1 MKIRKNSIKKSIL
14 FALVGLLGIL
24 TFNTPVNAATD
35 HISGSYSGVEDETI
49 IITSNGIYTFNVY
62 GGQGG
67 SYSTYTGGN
76 GGYVSFSKE
85 LKVGDT
91 IRVVTGAGGGTG
103 TLTNG
108 GGYSAIYI
116 NGTLAGVAGGGG
128 GAGSTANGGNG
139 GAANSGNNSTSL
151 YGSSSTDAN
160 TSGGG
165 AGHKGGSSG
174 YAIYHNHAS
183 SGCSY
188 HSHGS
193 GCYYR
198 PAYSCGGPFSQ
209 YNGWYYCSSCGVG
222 LTAAVTHTAYGAQVL
237 NCSTPVG
244 YRCGKNESY
253 VESSVASVG
262 GSNYINTSLVTTLA
276 NYSGNNE
283 GEAKVTISY
292 VINLSLNTN
301 KPTGTN
307 NNPVLNQTTVTV
319 VNDVI
324 TAEMPKPELIGY
336 DFLGWT
342 TTKNPGDNPI
352 YVETN
357 MFIDSTKISTL
368 YAQWS
373 PRTLD
378 IILDKNNTYADTIST
393 TTLPH
398 VYDTVYNLPTP
409 TSKYSNFKNWS
420 LDAAGTKKITNNST
434 KVQRADTTTET
445 TVYAQWT
452 PAQVTLKFDATTNG
466 GTLSGSSSKTVTNES
481 VVGTLPTATKS
492 GYNFLGWFT
501 SATDGDPITEGTV
514 ALFDKS
520 QSTYTLY
527 AQFEP
532 KVTDWPFG
540 YTGQTQ
546 TWTAPSSGYYL
557 FEAYGAQGG
566 DYSSNAGGKGGF
578 VSGVKFL
585 NKGDVIYINVGG
597 QGSLF
602 NGGGQGAVS
611 HGGGGTDFRLNGTA
625 AGNRFLVAGGGGGA
639 TGTKAGGNGGI
650 SGSGNNNTPV
660 NGNTHTGEGGAGG
673 GGGYNGGTHGYLIR
687 HYHASSG
694 CSYHSHSGGC
704 TVRESW
710 GCSGPFSH
718 TATVYPGFPNGIY
731 YCNGRSCGIGLSA
744 PCPHTAYGGYI
755 NVCGK
760 SAGWSCGKS
769 DGQIV
774 GEAASVGGS
783 NYVDRTLYYQ
793 QNQGGVR
800 SGNGY
805 AKITAMYTVVLD
817 TNKPSTT
824 NHYTA
829 NATNIPFIDNV
840 DTLLNESSLP
850 YATPNYTSFESTGDD
865 ANKKTYGL
873 YFVRDMFTYDSYE
886 KLPVPT
892 LKGWKFLGWYTYPQ
906 IDAGVKV
913 TDSTQVKI
921 TNGLTLLDNHILYAH
936 WEPETYYIK
945 YYMNNTNK
953 NVYGD
958 NYTDPV
964 AKFDTTLNGAVKS
977 GATKYIYNASEDCY
991 IQTVKYDHNIEVL
1004 PKYYAK
1010 TGYYFKNWTN
1020 KADTTL
1026 AGTKGTGTGTG
1037 KQTGTGYYESDILT
1051 QVKNGENFQAGKGNF
1066 NYITNEKALSLGT
1079 ATEPIWSYGNQT
1091 VVFYATWEP
1100 IKYQL
1105 RFNGT
1110 DNWNDSSSFSIG
1122 TYTGEDSYLQKI
1134 GNGTK
1139 IRYDQIFT
1147 LDANL
1152 FKREAPHTIQSEDG
1166 LSVVLKS
1173 GYGHIG
1179 WGFGQNTMSYSASPS
1194 YKLISMNTKADN
1206 EQALTGDADTTG
1218 RDYEE
1223 KQSNVKNVISE
1234 AGIQKITKYI
1244 SDWSNAR
1251 TDSNR
1256 KDKTNIENNIIESNL
1271 HSLWRRNA
1279 NDNHINEDTT
1289 GCPCPDDS
1297 NGGCICPSDQCPD
1310 RDNDG
1315 TCDYHDPDPDDP
1327 TIPSKCPCGT
1337 DENGNCICPSD
1348 TCPDNDKDGV
1358 CDNHDPNPNDP
1369 TIPNDGHDHD
1379 NSCPCGPDG
1388 NGNCKCPSS
1397 NCPDNDKDGVCDNH
1411 DPDPNNPNIPNM
1423 NGDDNDDCP
1432 CGSDGNG
1439 NCICPS
1445 DTCPDRDGDGI
1456 CDNHDP
1462 DPDNPNIPSRCP
1474 CGTDSNG
1481 NCICPSDSCPD
1492 KDGDGVCDNHDPDP
1506 NNPYIPS
1513 VNKCPCGTD
1522 SNGNCNCPSDNCP
1535 DNDKDGVCDNHD
1547 PDPNN
1552 PNIPNNQGSGSGGG
1566 DNNGGDP
1573 TNPNDTNFGI
1583 TLTFD
1588 LNGGYLNVK
1597 NKFNYGPIVLK
1608 QELFNDYFYEF
1619 DIIGNVNKDHLN
1631 HTAVADIYGAY
1642 SNTNTPKKNYNA
1654 YTGLNVIYNKGDG
1667 NGGLYRLS
1675 GWSTNKGAI
1684 YPDYKVTID
1693 GIKNNNFDT
1702 FDAANNNNTIKIC
1715 NDTTLYAVWEP
1726 VLQMNVEL
1734 TNTVTGNK
1742 VKTGTLTDATQENMQ
1757 RNGLPTLAVKPG
1769 QEIKYLIAIRGENKA
1784 TVGSRIEPMNLQVEF
1799 DSVMTGIY
1807 KSQYKDLHDGLNEI
1821 GADDTDD
1828 PNETMLLSTSNLNRK
1843 FVKQTNKSIIRKFSI
1858 PLYLGTE
1865 RAEEVGYPSFKEDGY
1880 TLNITL
1886 SRPSNF
1892 YKGDEVVTA
1901 KLILDTTGKLAGS
1914 NGSGGSGSGSG
1925 GNGGGS
1931 GGNGTGS
1938 NLPSATVGEFR
1949 TNIRIR

>member
-1 MKIRKNSIKKSIL
+1 MILMKKLFKKSFLIGL
-14 FALVGLLGIL
+14 AGLLGIL
-24 TFNTPVNAATD
+24 TFNTPTYGAEALSGIYNTGTD
-35 HISGSYSGVEDETI
+35 KTI
-49 IITSNGIYTFNVY
+49 TVSKDGKYTFNLY
-62 GGQGG
+62 GAQGG
-67 SYSTYTGGN
+67 NYGNYSGGK
-76 GGYVSFSKE
+76 GGYVSFSKQVS
-85 LKVGDT
+85 VGDT
-91 IRVVTGAGGGTG
+91 VRIVTGAGAGIG

-116 NGTLAGVAGGGG
+116 NSVLAGVAGGGG
-128 GAGSTANGGNG
+128 GSGDSVNGGDG
-139 GAANSGNNSTSL
+139 GITDSGNNNVDFN
-151 YGSSSTDAN
+151 GSSSTEDN
-160 TSGGG
+160 TFGGG
-165 AGHKGGSSG
+165 GGYKGGSTG
-174 YAIYHNHAS
+174 RKHIHAGNCYQTYTYTS
-183 SGCSY
+183 SC
-188 HSHGS
+188 
-193 GCYYR
+193 
-198 PAYSCGGPFSQ
+198 SCGGHNVVSKHVDWVTPSYYSAYCNTCGHWCGSQ
-209 YNGWYYCSSCGVG
+209 
-222 LTAAVTHTAYGAQVL
+222 THTGTRLVCTKGEE
-237 NCSTPVG
+237 NT
-244 YRCGKNESY
+244 
-253 VESSVASVG
+253 ASVG
-262 GSNYINTSLVTTLA
+262 GSNYINTSLVTELENQGGVNGVDSYTA
-276 NYSGNNE
+276 GKATVEIIGSVS
-283 GEAKVTISY
+283 VT
-292 VINLSLNTN
+292 LNTN

-307 NNPVLNQTTVTV
+307 NTPEIDITELTVIANHFSEELPT
-319 VNDVI
+319 
-324 TAEMPKPELIGY
+324 PRLIGY
-336 DFLGWT
+336 EFLGWT
-342 TTKNPGDNPI
+342 TTKNSSTYVVQNQEYDAIANP
-352 YVETN
+352 V
-357 MFIDSTKISTL
+357 L
-368 YAQWS
+368 YAQWA
-373 PRTLD
+373 PID
-378 IILDKNNTYADTIST
+378 ITITMKKNNIYANDIDNDT
-393 TTLPH
+393 
-398 VYDTVYNLPTP
+398 VVVKYDTKYDLPTP
-409 TSKYSNFKNWS
+409 TSKYSNFIGWT
-420 LDAAGTKKITNNST
+420 LDEAGTKKITFNST
-434 KVQRADTTTET
+434 KVQTDTFAPEI

-452 PAQVTLKFDATTNG
+452 PVQITLNFNATANG
-466 GTLSGSSSKTVTNES
+466 GTLSGVSSKIVTNES
-481 VVGTLPTATKS
+481 NISGLPTATKS
-492 GYNFLGWFT
+492 GYNFIGWFT
-501 SATDGDPITEGTV
+501 SSTGGEQVDNGMI

-520 QSTYTLY
+520 QSAHTLY

-540 YTGQTQ
+540 YTGSVQ
-546 TWTAPSSGYYL
+546 TWTAPSTGYYL
-557 FEAYGAQGG
+557 FEAYGAQGE
-566 DYSSNAGGKGGF
+566 SINATQIGGKGGF
-578 VSGVKFL
+578 VAGVKFL

-597 QGSLF
+597 QGQSF
-602 NGGGQGAVS
+602 NGGGTGAVKN
-611 HGGGGTDFRLNGTA
+611 GGGGTDFRLNGNA

-639 TGTKAGGNGGI
+639 TETKVGGHGGV
-650 SGSGNNNTPV
+650 SDSGN
-660 NGNTHTGEGGAGG
+660 HTDQVKGQDNAQEGGAGG
-673 GGGYNGGTHGYLIR
+673 GGGYYGGTSGYLIR
-687 HYHASSG
+687 HYHKRSG
-694 CSYHSHSGGC
+694 CTEHYHGGSCYTKGYHYC
-704 TVRESW
+704 T
-710 GCSGPFSH
+710 
-718 TATVYPGFPNGIY
+718 
-731 YCNGRSCGIGLSA
+731 
-744 PCPHTAYGGYI
+744 I
-755 NVCGK
+755 N
-760 SAGWSCGKS
+760 SSSDGWSCNSPSGHCAGYCSYCGGHWAYCYLEHSYSYLSCSKREGWQCGMS
-769 DGQIV
+769 DGQII
-774 GEAASVGGS
+774 GQAPAYGGS
-783 NYVDRTLYYQ
+783 NYVDSSLYYQ
-793 QNQGGVR
+793 QDQGGVR
-800 SGNGY
+800 NGNGY

-840 DTLLNESSLP
+840 DTFLNESSLP
-850 YATPNYTSFESTGDD
+850 YSTPNYTSFESTGDD

-873 YFVRDMFTYDSYE
+873 YFVRDMFTYGDYE
-886 KLPVPT
+886 TLPVPT

-913 TDSTQVKI
+913 TDSTQVNI
-921 TNGLTLLDNHILYAH
+921 INGLTLLDNHILYAH

-964 AKFDTTLNGAVKS
+964 AKFDTSLNGAVKS
-977 GATKYIYNASEDCY
+977 GSSTYTYNASEDCY

-1004 PKYYAK
+1004 PNYYAK

-1037 KQTGTGYYESDILT
+1037 KQTGTTYQESTVLKQHKD
-1051 QVKNGENFQAGKGNF
+1051 GETFKANFGNF

-1091 VVFYATWEP
+1091 VVLYATWEP

-1110 DNWNDSSSFSIG
+1110 DNWNDSSSFSQG
-1122 TYTGEDSYLQKI
+1122 AYTGEDSYLQKI

-1166 LSVVLKS
+1166 LSVVLKT
-1173 GYGHIG
+1173 GYGHLG
-1179 WGFGQNTMSYSASPS
+1179 WGFGQDTMKYSASPS

-1218 RDYEE
+1218 RDYSE

-1251 TDSNR
+1251 TDNNR
-1256 KDKTNIENNIIESNL
+1256 KDKTDIENNVIESNL
-1271 HSLWRRNA
+1271 HSLWRRNS
-1279 NDNHINEDTT
+1279 NDNHINEDVT
-1289 GCPCPDDS
+1289 GCPCPDDG
-1297 NGGCICPSDQCPD
+1297 NGNCICPSDNCPD
-1310 RDNDG
+1310 RDGDG
-1315 TCDYHDPDPDDP
+1315 TCDNHDPNPDDP

-1348 TCPDNDKDGV
+1348 TCPDVDGDGV

-1369 TIPNDGHDHD
+1369 TIPNDGNDHD

-1445 DTCPDRDGDGI
+1445 DTCPDNDKDGV

-1481 NCICPSDSCPD
+1481 NCICPSDGCPD

-1506 NNPYIPS
+1506 NNPYIPN

-1522 SNGNCNCPSDNCP
+1522 SNGNCICPSDSCP

-1843 FVKQTNKSIIRKFSI
+1843 FVKQPNKSIIRKFSI

-1865 RAEEVGYPSFKEDGY
+1865 RAEEVGYPSFKADGY